1 MNVRCLIIDDEPLA
15 AKLICS
21 YVQLVPTLEIAAVC
35 NNAIEAFEV
44 LGRQKVDL
52 MFLDIKMPKLIGT
65 EFLKSLPNPPKVIF
79 ITAYR
84 DYAFDGFEL
93 DIVDYL
99 LKPVSFVRF
108 MKAVAKTVKLI
119 SIDNNFSSAKSEF
132 NEDTDDS
139 FLYFKI
145 DREMR
150 KVLLHE
156 ILYIESCREYVELH
170 LENKKT
176 LLVKQSISSVQKM
189 LSPHRFV
196 RVHRSYIAFIEKI
209 SSYSSTHITI
219 GNFKIP
225 IGRLY
230 KNEVEKILQH

>member
-15 AKLICS
+15 SKLICS
-21 YVQLVPTLEIAAVC
+21 YVQQVPGFEIAAVC
-35 NNAIEAFEV
+35 NNAIDAYEI

-84 DYAFDGFEL
+84 DYAYEGFEL
-93 DIVDYL
+93 NIVDYL

-119 SIDNNFSSAKSEF
+119 SSDQNFSLSKTETKD
-132 NEDTDDS
+132 DTEDS

-150 KVLLHE
+150 KVHLHE
-156 ILYIESCREYVELH
+156 ILYIESCREYVKLH
-170 LENKKT
+170 LENQKT

-189 LSPHRFV
+189 LSPHRFI

-209 SSYSSTHITI
+209 SSYRSTYIMVD
-219 GNFKIP
+219 NNKLP

-230 KNEVEKILQH
+230 KNEVEKALH

>member
-1 MNVRCLIIDDEPLA
+1 MIVDDEPLA

-21 YVQLVPTLEIAAVC
+21 YVQQVPGLEIASVC
-35 NNAIEAFEV
+35 NNAIEAFEI

-65 EFLKSLPNPPKVIF
+65 EFLRSLPNPPKVIF

-84 DYAFDGFEL
+84 DYAFEGFEL
-93 DIVDYL
+93 DIIDYL

-119 SIDNNFSSAKSEF
+119 SVDDSFSPAKSELG
-132 NEDTDDS
+132 DDPDDS
-139 FLYFKI
+139 FLYFRI

-170 LENKKT
+170 LENKKS
-176 LLVKQSISSVQKM
+176 LLVRQSISSVQKM
-189 LSPHRFV
+189 LSPHRFI
-196 RVHRSYIAFIEKI
+196 RVHRSYIAIIEKI
-209 SSYSSTHITI
+209 SSYSSTHITV
-219 GNFKIP
+219 NDCKIP

-230 KNEVEKILQH
+230 KNEVEKVLQR

>member
-1 MNVRCLIIDDEPLA
+1 MNIRCLIIDDEPLA

-21 YVQLVPTLEIAAVC
+21 YVQQAPGLEIAAIC
-35 NNAIEAFEV
+35 NNAIDAFEI

-52 MFLDIKMPKLIGT
+52 IFLDIKMPKLLGT
-65 EFLKSLPNPPKVIF
+65 DFLKSLPNPPKVIF

-108 MKAVAKTVKLI
+108 MKAVAKAVKLI
-119 SIDNNFSSAKSEF
+119 SADDNFYPARTELNDEP
-132 NEDTDDS
+132 NDS
-139 FLYFKI
+139 FLYFKV

-156 ILYIESCREYVELH
+156 ILYIESCREYVKLY
-170 LENKKT
+170 LENKKS
-176 LLVKQSISSVQKM
+176 LLVRQSISSVQKM
-189 LSPHRFV
+189 LSPHRFI
-196 RVHRSYIAFIEKI
+196 RVHRSYIAIIEKI
-209 SSYSSTHITI
+209 SSYNSTFITVD
-219 GNFKIP
+219 NHKIP

-230 KNEVEKILQH
+230 KNEVEKVLQR

>member
-15 AKLICS
+15 SKLICS
-21 YVQLVPTLEIAAVC
+21 YVQQVPGLEIAAVC
-35 NNAIEAFEV
+35 NNAIDAYEI

-84 DYAFDGFEL
+84 DYAYEGFEL
-93 DIVDYL
+93 NIVDYL

-119 SIDNNFSSAKSEF
+119 SSDQNFSLSKTETKD
-132 NEDTDDS
+132 DTEDS

-150 KVLLHE
+150 KVHLHE
-156 ILYIESCREYVELH
+156 ILYIESCREYVKLH
-170 LENKKT
+170 LENQKT

-189 LSPHRFV
+189 LSPHRFI

-209 SSYSSTHITI
+209 SSYRSTYIMVD
-219 GNFKIP
+219 NNKLP

-230 KNEVEKILQH
+230 KNEVEKALH